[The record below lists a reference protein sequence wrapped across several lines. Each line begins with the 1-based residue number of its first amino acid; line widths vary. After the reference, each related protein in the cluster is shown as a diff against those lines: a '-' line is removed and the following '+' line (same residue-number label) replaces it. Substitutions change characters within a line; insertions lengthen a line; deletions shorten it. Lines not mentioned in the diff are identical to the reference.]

1 MILDLT
7 SSQVSLRDHRLVLS
21 ETVDANI
28 LLSLVI
34 FFFKWWD
41 GSSDTSFNFIIV
53 RGGYPNF
60 RPFEFKELWTIQI
73 EIFYNGKVAQ
83 RVIKIVNTNHIGGNT
98 K

>member
-1 MILDLT
+1 MILGLT
-7 SSQVSLRDHRLVLS
+7 SSVSLRDHRLVLS
-21 ETVDANI
+21 ETVDSNI

-34 FFFKWWD
+34 FFFFKWWD
-41 GSSDTSFNFIIV
+41 GSSGTSFNFIIV

-60 RPFEFKELWTIQI
+60 RPFEFKELWSIQI
-73 EIFYNGKVAQ
+73 ETFYNGKVAQ